1 MTTET
6 KMAIDDRVLVGIDD
20 IRAAS
25 RRLDGIATRTPMH
38 HSRTVDELVG
48 AAVWFK
54 CEQFQRSG
62 SFKFRGAYNALAAMP
77 DDQRARGVVAYSS
90 GNHAQ
95 AVALAA
101 QEFGCP
107 AVIVMPSDAPAV
119 KVEATRGYGAEVV
132 FFDRLT
138 ESREAIGL
146 EIAERRELSLVPPFN
161 HPDVVAGQGTLA
173 LEMFEEQPHLDIVL
187 APVGGG
193 GLIGGIAVATH
204 GVRPEALVYG
214 VEPSVANDA
223 QRSLESGQI
232 VTIAPPDTI
241 ADGIRTLAVGDVT
254 FPILK
259 RDLAGIVTVSDDEIR
274 SALRYL
280 AGRLKLLVEPTG
292 AVGAAAVLEG
302 RIPDMAGKRIGVVLC
317 GGNADLS
324 DLGAILSSTGVVPS

>member
-6 KMAIDDRVLVGIDD
+6 RDVGGERLLVGFEDVE
-20 IRAAS
+20 AAA
-25 RRLDGIATRTPMH
+25 RRLEGIATRTPMH

-48 AAVWFK
+48 AEVWFK

-62 SFKFRGAYNALAAMP
+62 SFKFRGAYNALAMMSAE
-77 DDQRARGVVAYSS
+77 QRGRGVVAYSS

-101 QEFGCP
+101 REFGCP

-119 KVEATRGYGAEVV
+119 KVAGTRGYGAEVV

-138 ESREAIGL
+138 ESREAIGNA
-146 EIAERRELSLVPPFN
+146 IAASRGLTLIPPFN

-173 LEMFEEQPHLDIVL
+173 LEMFEEQPDLDIVVT
-187 APVGGG
+187 PVGGG
-193 GLIGGIAVATH
+193 GLVSGVAVAARGRRAT
-204 GVRPEALVYG
+204 AAVYG
-214 VEPSVANDA
+214 VEPAAANDA
-223 QRSLESGQI
+223 QQSLTSGKI

-241 ADGIRTLAVGDVT
+241 ADGVRTLAIGDVT
-254 FPILK
+254 FPIM
-259 RDLAGIVTVSDDEIR
+259 RQELAGIVTVTDDEIR
-274 SALRYL
+274 AALRFL

-302 RIPDMAGKRIGVVLC
+302 RIPDLAGKRVGVVLS
-317 GGNADLS
+317 GGNADLAV
-324 DLGAILSSTGVVPS
+324 LGAILSD